1 MCNDPI
7 IQEVRKAREEI
18 ARKNNYDFDMICKQ
32 AIEYQ
37 NQFNHIG
44 ISILSFYD
52 FCTYDFRLLLWS
64 NSNQV

>member
-1 MCNDPI
+1 MFNDPI

-37 NQFNHIG
+37 NQF
-44 ISILSFYD
+44 SK
-52 FCTYDFRLLLWS
+52 RLVS
-64 NSNQV
+64 DPFEKKNETSDVYTEAKAVG